1 MDANKL
7 DAVRR
12 FIAAVRPL
20 ALAPAPAARDWYRVR
35 AAAGGTVE
43 VYIYD
48 LIGDWGVSADAFVRE
63 LAELRCD
70 QIDVRLNSQGGDA
83 WDGVAIYN
91 ALRVHPARCEVY
103 VDSVAASAASVIAMA
118 GERVVMRRGSR
129 MMVHDASSMCWGNGA
144 AMREMA
150 EILDGISQDM
160 ADVYAAKAG
169 GTPEQWRERM
179 RGEGKNDGTWYSAG
193 DAVAIGLADATDYDT
208 GDGEDDGEED
218 GVVPGEP
225 DDDPLAAWA
234 GILPVAT
241 SDKQTP
247 GAPAPEDEIDY
258 AEIGRH
264 VLSALRGEVAA

>member
-1 MDANKL
+1 MDAGKL

-12 FIAAVRPL
+12 FIAEVRPL
-20 ALAPAPAARDWYRVR
+20 ALGAAPAARDWYRVK

-48 LIGDWGVSADAFVRE
+48 LIGDWGVSADAFARE
-63 LAELRCD
+63 VADLRAD

-103 VDSVAASAASVIAMA
+103 VDGVAASAASVIAMA

-150 EILDGISQDM
+150 EILDGISDDM

-169 GTPEQWRERM
+169 GTAEQWRERM
-179 RGEGKNDGTWYSAG
+179 RGEGKNDGTWYSALE
-193 DAVAIGLADATDYDT
+193 AVAIGLADATDYDT
-208 GDGEDDGEED
+208 EDGDGEED

-225 DDDPLAAWA
+225 NEDPLAAWA
-234 GILPVAT
+234 GILPAAAV
-241 SDKQTP
+241 DKQTP
-247 GAPAPEDEIDY
+247 GAPAPEDEINY
-258 AEIGRH
+258 AEIGQS
-264 VLSALRGEVAA
+264 VLAALKGEVA